1 MIQLND
7 LTLQELSDPSHLV
20 LKSYGVLK
28 LKFIYKT
35 RVMSFNQ
42 TAVYLFEIVYLAYQS
57 KSFLNNLIYNLSSY
71 NLNLIYNFSGYNLSL
86 MHNLNGQSGQ
96 HGKYTGK
103 YGPEKLHSLTFFA
116 QFKFSYSLTLFF
128 YFRRMFDPSNQ
139 NLEWQSPPKNVLII
153 KKPSDSQVTEK
164 FKSIAKWL
172 IEVRFY
178 SLRS

>member
-1 MIQLND
+1 MWPTREI
-7 LTLQELSDPSHLV
+7 
-20 LKSYGVLK
+20 YGK
-28 LKFIYKT
+28 IRENRDQK
-35 RVMSFNQ
+35 
-42 TAVYLFEIVYLAYQS
+42 
-57 KSFLNNLIYNLSSY
+57 
-71 NLNLIYNFSGYNLSL
+71 
-86 MHNLNGQSGQ
+86 
-96 HGKYTGK
+96 
-103 YGPEKLHSLTFFA
+103 KLHSLTFFS